1 VEALAAAAM
10 RQGAAVL
17 QVGGARTA
25 GAVRLASIAGHPAL
39 EPITQIQSFYRLA
52 DGLARARGFDP
63 DHPSHLAKVTE
74 TI

>member
-1 VEALAAAAM
+1 MAAAR
-10 RQGAAVL
+10 RQGAAVI
-17 QVGGARTA
+17 QVGGSQTA
-25 GAVRLASIAGHPAL
+25 GVVSLPSVAGHPAL

-63 DHPSHLAKVTE
+63 DHPLHLAKVTE